1 MTKKSSA
8 GADGAPQARSGM
20 GAFQKFAL
28 VVFGLGLVGSV
39 VARWFLGSSE
49 PGSSGGP
56 AKASLEGGAAPGE
69 LGGKSFLPGLEGLG
83 SAEPVQ
89 AAGGFEEMLPFF
101 TEASFFGLIG
111 FGLGYASRKIIKIAL
126 VFAGLFFLGLQGLV
140 AAEVVESVDW
150 GKLIDTLNQFVF
162 NLKENATFSSWVTDR
177 VPTAGAL
184 ATGYFVALKRG

>member
-1 MTKKSSA
+1 
-8 GADGAPQARSGM
+8 M
-20 GAFQKFAL
+20 GVFQKFAL
-28 VVFGLGLVGSV
+28 AVFGLGLVGSV
-39 VARWFLGSSE
+39 VARWIFGSSE
-49 PGSSGGP
+49 PGASESAG
-56 AKASLEGGAAPGE
+56 KASLGSGADPTE
-69 LGGKSFLPGLEGLG
+69 LGGKSFLPGLEGPG
-83 SAEPVQ
+83 SAEPTQ

-150 GKLIDTLNQFVF
+150 GKLIETLNQFVF
-162 NLKENATFSSWVTDR
+162 NLKENATFSSWATDR

-184 ATGYFVALKRG
+184 AAGYFLGLKRG